1 MASEAPDRDKLLAEL
16 AAARATVARLEAEL
30 DAVAAASHQPQLDDA
45 TTHDASDASHAQIT
59 RPRKAA
65 ARYWPLDLRE
75 YMRYGRQMMLPQIG
89 LEGQLKLKNAHVLVI
104 GAGGLGCPVLLY
116 LAAAGVG
123 EITIMDHDTVELSN
137 LHRQVLHTEA
147 RVGMS
152 KAESAKQALVALNSD
167 VRVNAVQLAFTPSI
181 FHPPFSTPSG
191 ETPRELLQGSYTL
204 VLDCSDNPA
213 TRHFLNAYAA
223 AHQIP
228 LVSGGAVRAEG
239 TVGVFN
245 LPLSTS
251 TSTSTTT
258 STPDRGPCYAC
269 IFPPSAPPPRPPP
282 PVSANEVLTAAERQE
297 RERLEDQYYERLS
310 LSGTGA
316 CADEGVIGILCGV
329 VGIGMASEAMCVLLG
344 TAIPTLHLY
353 SPLSSSPYRTIKM
366 RARKPTCPAC
376 GSPPSSAATTASD
389 ASPLSTPHSRWQDFL
404 ASPDGTWPGWSDPL
418 CEVPGVGQQEGSEH
432 SSRSDARIK
441 VQDLHERL
449 GEGGHAVRVI
459 DTRPAAEYGIA
470 KLEGSL
476 NIPFPRLLKDPFL
489 ALTSQDATSEAR
501 TTPERITFICRRGND
516 SLLASRALR
525 RYLAEHPV
533 AGHTASEGIEVERT
547 TVQVDDLIGG
557 LSAWAREGEEGFPI
571 Y

>member
-1 MASEAPDRDKLLAEL
+1 MLTERDKLLAEL
-16 AAARATVARLEAEL
+16 AAARATVARLEAAL
-30 DAVAAASHQPQLDDA
+30 DAVNLDRGDDSASGQA
-45 TTHDASDASHAQIT
+45 NEEERHAP

-65 ARYWPLDLRE
+65 ARDWPLDLRE

-89 LEGQLKLKNAHVLVI
+89 LQGQLKLKNAHVLVV

-123 EITIMDHDTVELSN
+123 QITILDHDTVELSN
-137 LHRQVLHTEA
+137 LHRQVLHSED

-152 KAESAKQALVALNSD
+152 KAESAKHALVALNSD
-167 VRVNAVQLAFTPSI
+167 VRVEAVQLAFTPAL
-181 FHPPFSTPSG
+181 FHPPFSTATG
-191 ETPRELLQGSYTL
+191 ETPPELLDGSYTL

-245 LPLSTS
+245 LPLTGPSA
-251 TSTSTTT
+251 
-258 STPDRGPCYAC
+258 PDDRGPCYAC
-269 IFPPSAPPPRPPP
+269 IFPPSGSPPSPPP
-282 PVSANEVLTAAERQE
+282 PLS
-297 RERLEDQYYERLS
+297 RERLEDLYYERLS

-316 CADEGVIGILCGV
+316 CADEGVVGILCGV
-329 VGIGMASEAMCVLLG
+329 VGIGMASEAMRVLLEIA
-344 TAIPTLHLY
+344 TPTLHLY

-366 RARKPTCPAC
+366 RARKPTCPTC
-376 GSPPSSAATTASD
+376 GGETTPPSS
-389 ASPLSTPHSRWQDFL
+389 TPTSRWQDFL
-404 ASPDGTWPGWSDPL
+404 ARRDGTWPGWSDPL
-418 CEVPGVGQQEGSEH
+418 CETPGVGQRA
-432 SSRSDARIK
+432 SSSSGRADSRIR

-449 GEGGHAVRVI
+449 GSSDPAKKSVRVV
-459 DTRPAAEYGIA
+459 DTRPASEYGIA
-470 KLEGSL
+470 NLEGSI
-476 NIPFPRLLKDPFL
+476 NIPFPRLLKDPSL
-489 ALTSQDATSEAR
+489 ALTAAVGDPSDGL
-501 TTPERITFICRRGND
+501 PLPDRITFVCRRGND

-525 RYLAEHPV
+525 RYLEEHHPTTAGKGDGDESAEEI
-533 AGHTASEGIEVERT
+533 EGKTVE
-547 TVQVDDLIGG
+547 VDDLIGG